1 MRRTLKQVTQR
12 TWTVTIHHTHE
23 ADQLKYAFR
32 ESVRADNDTE
42 AVMVAML
49 RTSTERASMRTR
61 VVQIDV
67 G

>member
-1 MRRTLKQVTQR
+1 MRRTLKRITQR
-12 TWTVTIHHTHE
+12 TWTVTIHHHHE
-23 ADQLKYAFR
+23 ADQQAYAFR
-32 ESVRADNDTE
+32 EQVRADTDTE

-49 RTSTERASMRTR
+49 RTSAERATMRTR